1 MLSKKFDTVPFTL
14 CDNTELRNLNS
25 SNSMKFLESLP
36 NAQTVIESTKFSK
49 SAPSDINSEIANNTD
64 SKYYSVEEYQK
75 VKNLGNF
82 NIFHTNVNG
91 LGSKCDNLCEF
102 LASVSTKLDELAITE
117 TSEKEEI
124 GFLTNGELEGY
135 ELFHTPSKISK
146 GGTAVYVNKSFDSL
160 ERNDI
165 KINTDEFESTWVEI
179 KNKKSKNILV
189 GCIYRHPHNN
199 FKEFFQFLDETLSK
213 LVKENKELYLCGD
226 FNFDLLKT
234 NIDHYTQHF
243 FNLLCWYGFMPHIL
257 QPTRVTE
264 NSATVIDNIFSN
276 NIEDEIFSGNI
287 LITFSEHF
295 SQFTSVSREKIDLK
309 KLNILQ
315 RDYSS
320 FSTESFRN
328 DVSVQN
334 WNYSSNNVD
343 DSFRD
348 FYHKLEG
355 CVNRHAPM
363 KTLTPREIKIK
374 K

>member
-1 MLSKKFDTVPFTL
+1 
-14 CDNTELRNLNS
+14 
-25 SNSMKFLESLP
+25 MKFLESLP

-49 SAPSDINSEIANNTD
+49 SAPSDINSEIPNNTD

-102 LASVSTKLDELAITE
+102 LSSVSTKLDVLAITE

-124 GFLTNGELEGY
+124 GFLTNVELEGY

-146 GGTAVYVNKSFDSL
+146 GATAVYVNKSFDSL

-189 GCIYRHPHNN
+189 GCIYRHPLNN
-199 FKEFFQFLDETLSK
+199 FKEFFQYLDETLSK

-226 FNFDLLKT
+226 LNFDLLKT

-243 FNLLCWYGFMPHIL
+243 FNVLCCYGFMPHIL
-257 QPTRVTE
+257 QPT
-264 NSATVIDNIFSN
+264 S
-276 NIEDEIFSGNI
+276 
-287 LITFSEHF
+287 
-295 SQFTSVSREKIDLK
+295 
-309 KLNILQ
+309 
-315 RDYSS
+315 
-320 FSTESFRN
+320 
-328 DVSVQN
+328 
-334 WNYSSNNVD
+334 
-343 DSFRD
+343 
-348 FYHKLEG
+348 
-355 CVNRHAPM
+355 
-363 KTLTPREIKIK
+363 
-374 K
+374 

>member
-1 MLSKKFDTVPFTL
+1 M
-14 CDNTELRNLNS
+14 S
-25 SNSMKFLESLP
+25 SFIRP
-36 NAQTVIESTKFSK
+36 PK
-49 SAPSDINSEIANNTD
+49 SR
-64 SKYYSVEEYQK
+64 
-75 VKNLGNF
+75 
-82 NIFHTNVNG
+82 
-91 LGSKCDNLCEF
+91 
-102 LASVSTKLDELAITE
+102 
-117 TSEKEEI
+117 KEV
-124 GFLTNGELEGY
+124 
-135 ELFHTPSKISK
+135 
-146 GGTAVYVNKSFDSL
+146 AVYVNKSFDSL

-199 FKEFFQFLDETLSK
+199 FKEFFQYLDETLSK
-213 LVKENKELYLCGD
+213 LVEENKELYLCGD

-243 FNLLCWYGFMPHIL
+243 FNLLCYGFMPHIL

-276 NIEDEIFSGNI
+276 NIEDEIFNGNI

-320 FSTESFRN
+320 FSSESFRN
-328 DVSVQN
+328 DVSIQN

-363 KTLTPREIKIK
+363 KKLTPREIKIK
-374 K
+374 NKPWLNEEIAKLIKLRNKAHARKKRQPNNVNCKRFYNLLRNRVHRELKKSKKTVLC